1 MKTLFIFNPES
12 KDQYNELVS
21 LLHSASEAFSLTYYR
36 EDEKEEYSPSV
47 QEIRKQLEPA
57 LIHSELTRVM
67 PSMQIGGNYGLYELA
82 LYRTEIPQFST
93 LTDASSS
100 LWDWDYPNLPMDLC
114 FFRNG
119 AAWFISSAHE
129 RFAYLYLSDDD
140 MSEYLLAML
149 REVGLEFEEQGSREE
164 KDLFHDDR
172 TLPIFSG
179 LSDKLGNWKKLAD
192 PVDGER
198 FMTVMN
204 SFQGASLRELH
215 YLQEENA
222 VRAVFHGDFQH
233 CKALEMVFRGVGK
246 LQLESSEEPI
256 SKASLVL
263 TGDLW
268 TWEADPGQILLSAKE
283 VSWREIG

>member
-1 MKTLFIFNPES
+1 MRQLFIYNPES

-67 PSMQIGGNYGLYELA
+67 PSMQVGGNHGLYELA
-82 LYRTEIPQFST
+82 LYRTEFEQGFALI
-93 LTDASSS
+93 DAASS

-114 FFRNG
+114 FFNKG
-119 AAWFISSAHE
+119 AAWFVSSAHE
-129 RFAYLYLSDDD
+129 QFAYLYLFDDED
-140 MSEYLLAML
+140 GKYLPRML
-149 REVGLEFEEQGSREE
+149 REVGIEFEEQGSREE
-164 KDLFHDDR
+164 KDLFHDER

-179 LSDKLGNWKKLAD
+179 LTDKLGSWKKLVD
-192 PVDGER
+192 PVDSER

-233 CKALEMVFRGVGK
+233 CKTLEIVFRGVEK
-246 LQLESSEEPI
+246 VQLERSEAPI
-256 SKASLVL
+256 SKAML
-263 TGDLW
+263 TLAGDRW
-268 TWEADPGQILLSAKE
+268 TWEVDSQRISLSARE